1 MYYLITVLVIE
12 PWRLIREGIRT
23 LIDKEPDLEVI
34 GAVGTRKEAIQQVE
48 KLQPDVVVVDVDLP
62 DLEAIKARSKIR
74 EVNPDTKVIYLT
86 EKTDVEMIFHGIA
99 NGADGFL
106 VKQLYPDMLCQ
117 AIRDAARGQYVISG
131 EIANVIVN
139 SVRKL
144 TLNKNQLLSKRLE
157 HKGIYFTRRE
167 LEIASLLI
175 DGHANQQIANQLHI
189 SEGTVKNYI
198 SYIYMKIGIKK
209 RDKAIQFLTSL
220 LE

>member
-1 MYYLITVLVIE
+1 MITVLVVE

-34 GAVGTRKEAIQQVE
+34 GAVGTKKEAIQQIE

-62 DLEAIKARSKIR
+62 NLEGIKACSKIR
-74 EVNPDTKVIYLT
+74 EVNSETRVIYLT
-86 EKTDVEMIFHGIA
+86 EKKDVEMIFQGIA
-99 NGADGFL
+99 SGADGFL

-144 TLNKNQLLSKRLE
+144 TLNENQLLAKRLE
-157 HKGIYFTRRE
+157 HKGIHFTRRE
-167 LEIASLLI
+167 LEIARLMM
-175 DGHANQQIANQLHI
+175 DGHANRQIADQLHI

-198 SYIYMKIGIKK
+198 SYIYIKLGIKK
-209 RDKAIQFLTSL
+209 RDKAMKFLTSL
-220 LE
+220 LK